1 MRAWKFQPNSLSKV
15 RFFDIKVN
23 GVNVHLKVKVQFKK
37 YSPSVVEITWSS
49 ERSRY
54 RSAFTVSES
63 WRVQRLSQKFAHPTP
78 GTPWRVVFKKLR
90 TSLAY
95 GMNVKSRAV
104 TDRLMQANGQQVPH
118 KKLR

>member
-1 MRAWKFQPNSLSKV
+1 MRDWKFHPNSLSKV
-15 RFFDIKVN
+15 RFFDVKIN
-23 GVNVHLKVKVQFKK
+23 GVAVHLKVKVRFKK

-63 WRVQRLSQKFAHPTP
+63 WRVQRLSEKYVHPTP
-78 GTPWRVVFKKLR
+78 GTPWRPLFKKLR
-90 TSLAY
+90 ASLAY

-104 TDRLMQANGQQVPH
+104 TDRLMQANGQSAPH
-118 KKLR
+118 KKIR